1 MYLNA
6 NTACQSLSAGRF
18 SVSFCSQIDREANGI
33 GPLMM
38 VWTPAAAQEHLP
50 GTQAGVQA
58 TDPVPILPP
67 VYETIDPFLATPAAD
82 RVSVIPVVIIRFL
95 PTADGENL
103 DVSMAPDFYTLG
115 EMALSD
121 VKVNIATFN
130 KRTKF
135 MLEEGSR
142 FRGYQDSATRLSLGS
157 QVVAD
162 SIWPGAAGGN

>member
-1 MYLNA
+1 M
-6 NTACQSLSAGRF
+6 Q
-18 SVSFCSQIDREANGI
+18 
-33 GPLMM
+33 
-38 VWTPAAAQEHLP
+38 AA
-50 GTQAGVQA
+50 
-58 TDPVPILPP
+58 DPVPILPP
-67 VYETIDPFLATPAAD
+67 AYETIDPLLATPAAG

-121 VKVNIATFN
+121 LKVNIATFN
-130 KRTKF
+130 RRIKF

-142 FRGYQDSATRLSLGS
+142 FRGYQDSATRSSLGS